1 MSGEQIMNDV
11 QGSASEASSP
21 SRPLTTAQKLAF
33 GFPSLPHA
41 LVAYPVYSLLP
52 AYYAANTSV
61 TLAQIGAIAA
71 ASRIF
76 DAVNDPIIGY
86 LSDRTRT
93 RWGSRKPWFILAI
106 FFLAGGIIPLFNPP
120 PEATIVYF
128 AIWSTV
134 LYTGFTMF
142 EVPRSAWMTEATRD
156 YMERSRIGTMVGW
169 FNICG
174 SLVVYL
180 LPIGMSFFTGS
191 SAIGPDTMKGIV
203 FLYLIIMPLGMISA
217 VMIVPKGVVVARQK
231 VDIRGIWRTITSC
244 KPLMRFYIITI
255 LWGLGQGSFIGVS
268 FLFQTEYMGFKEEI
282 PYIMITFFAS
292 GVMFMPIWSK
302 ILITAD
308 RHRVWGSF
316 VLLSTAMG
324 FITLLLPR
332 GPEAFIP
339 VVLLAVVR
347 GFFGTPQ
354 NFLPG
359 AVLSDVIDYDT
370 MKTGSS
376 KAGNLFAV
384 QMLLIK
390 ISMALSGALA
400 FFILDI
406 SGFRIGQPAT
416 PMGDLGLIAAY
427 LGFPFL
433 MHLTMAAL
441 CWNFPINRKR
451 HRIIQKSL
459 ERRALRAKRDELA
472 AAATAG

>member
-1 MSGEQIMNDV
+1 MSKGEDTAAEPKL
-11 QGSASEASSP
+11 SAYQ
-21 SRPLTTAQKLAF
+21 RLLF

-52 AYYAANTSV
+52 AYYAAHTKV
-61 TLAQIGAIAA
+61 TLAEIGAIAA

-93 RWGSRKPWFILAI
+93 RFGSRKPWFVAAI
-106 FFLAGGIIPLFNPP
+106 IFLVAGTIPLFSPP
-120 PEATIVYF
+120 KDATIVYF

-142 EVPRSAWMTEATRD
+142 EVPRSAWSTEVTRD
-156 YMERSRIGTMVGW
+156 YQERSRLSASIGG
-169 FNICG
+169 FNIAG

-180 LPIGMSFFTGS
+180 LPIVMSLFTGS
-191 SAIGPDTMKGIV
+191 SAIGEDTMKGISI
-203 FLYLIIMPLGMISA
+203 LYLVIMPVAMILT
-217 VMIVPKGVVVARQK
+217 VMFVPKGIEVARK
-231 VDIRGIWRTITSC
+231 RVDIRSTLKTLRTNRPLQYFYLIT
-244 KPLMRFYIITI
+244 M
-255 LWGLGQGSFIGVS
+255 LWGLGQGSFIGAS
-268 FLFQTEYMGFKEEI
+268 FLFQTEYMHMSQQV

-292 GVMFMPIWSK
+292 GLIFVPVWSK
-302 ILITAD
+302 ILTKTD
-308 RHRVWGSF
+308 RHKVWGTF
-316 VLLSTAMG
+316 VALSTAG
-324 FITLLLPR
+324 GLITILLPR
-332 GPEAFIP
+332 GPEALIP
-339 VVLLAVVR
+339 LLMLTVVR

-370 MKTGSS
+370 LKTGSS

-390 ISMALSGALA
+390 ITMALGGALA

-416 PMGDLGLIAAY
+416 PSSDLGILTCYLFLPLTLHAA
-427 LGFPFL
+427 
-433 MHLTMAAL
+433 MAVL
-441 CWNFPINRKR
+441 CWRFPITRAR
-451 HRIIQKSL
+451 HAIIQKRL
-459 ERRALRAKRDELA
+459 EQRAARNARDLA
-472 AAATAG
+472 ASA